1 MVSGRVTAELE
12 LAKKGKFAP
21 IENIP
26 VNVETVSNKSSG
38 KKHYEII
45 MDSRG
50 TLLWKDDSEY
60 DKDMLIITSETV
72 SKEYLEYLDQKHISY
87 IASGEEKIDLVRA
100 MEILGESFGVKTV
113 GVVGGSKIN
122 TAFLD
127 AGLLGEVLLLIG
139 AGIDGRPSFPT
150 VFEGNEERSLI
161 LLKLVEAKAYES
173 GAVLVR
179 YKTK

>member
-50 TLLWKDDSEY
+50 TLLWKDDSGY

-87 IASGEEKIDLVRA
+87 IASGEEKNRPCPSDGDIER
-100 MEILGESFGVKTV
+100 ILRREDRRRCRR
-113 GVVGGSKIN
+113 I
-122 TAFLD
+122 
-127 AGLLGEVLLLIG
+127 
-139 AGIDGRPSFPT
+139 
-150 VFEGNEERSLI
+150 
-161 LLKLVEAKAYES
+161 
-173 GAVLVR
+173 
-179 YKTK
+179 